1 MQPEAPT
8 RHPALAVVRG
18 ITRIGGHFAREA
30 VTGPQAV
37 RAADVPVTGRELTT
51 DC

>member
-1 MQPEAPT
+1 MQSEAPT
-8 RHPALAVVRG
+8 RYPALAAMRG
-18 ITRIGGHFAREA
+18 IIRIGGHFAREA
-30 VTGPQAV
+30 VTRPQAV